1 MKPEYDFSK
10 GERGRFFHADT
21 RLHLP
26 AHDDLPQTWAGPDE
40 EPGEASLEAYTRTAP
55 RRLLAGTRG
64 RP

>member
-1 MKPEYDFSK
+1 MKPEYDFST

-21 RLHLP
+21 KLHLP
-26 AHDDLPQTWAGPDE
+26 AHDLPQAWAGPDE

-55 RRLLAGTRG
+55 RRRIAGARG